1 MSIENQTTI
10 TVMDKTFQ
18 VRCAPDE
25 VELLHKAAR
34 FLDERMQKVR
44 RSGVIGTERVA
55 IMVALNLSYEFLA
68 LSDKF
73 NQQDHVMQ
81 QVSRRLLSRI
91 SDAMIKAE
99 QLPL

>member
-18 VRCAPDE
+18 VRCAPEE

-44 RSGVIGTERVA
+44 RSGVVGNERVA
-55 IMVALNLSYEFLA
+55 MMVALNLSYEFLT

-73 NQQDHVMQ
+73 KQQDELTR
-81 QVSRRLLSRI
+81 QVSRRLLDRI
-91 SDAMIKAE
+91 SDAMTKAE